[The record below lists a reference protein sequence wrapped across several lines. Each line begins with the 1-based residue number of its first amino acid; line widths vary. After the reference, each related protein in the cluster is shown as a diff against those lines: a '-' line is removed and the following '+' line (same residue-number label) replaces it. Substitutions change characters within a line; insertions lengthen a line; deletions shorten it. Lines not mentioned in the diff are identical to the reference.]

1 MLDISSD
8 TATAT
13 ATVCENI
20 ATFGAAPER
29 GELDSREVWD
39 EDDTIEALSEA
50 IRVIVDGVTVD
61 GTQMADEREPLMW
74 GFVNMLHSQ
83 MQRLDRAVDRIVPEM
98 RDLEHAQDGNEVKA
112 WELQLLTDRAQRPA
126 TSGARATDRT
136 PATPASSPP
145 PP

>member
-8 TATAT
+8 TATASAT

-39 EDDTIEALSEA
+39 EDDAIEALGEA
-50 IRVIVDGVTVD
+50 IRVIVDGITVD
-61 GTQMADEREPLMW
+61 GTQMADEREALMW

-83 MQRLDRAVDRIVPEM
+83 VQRLDRAVDRIVPEM
-98 RDLEHAQDGNEVKA
+98 RDLEPH
-112 WELQLLTDRAQRPA
+112 
-126 TSGARATDRT
+126 RT
-136 PATPASSPP
+136 APR
-145 PP
+145 